1 MKKIIISGTSVRFF
15 KNNLT
20 KTRQKPALVD
30 MLQLHFFGSGRVL
43 VNFQAIKNQEIFDS
57 KQNNSKDL
65 HQGELSRRPLDKS
78 LENIPFG
85 KKNIPFGKKTSPL
98 ENIYFGHK
106 ILTTFRKNP
115 PTPLLHVGST

>member
-15 KNNLT
+15 KNHLS

-30 MLQLHFFGSGRVL
+30 MLQLYFFGSGRVL
-43 VNFQAIKNQEIFDS
+43 VNFQAIKSQEIFDS

-65 HQGELSRRPLDKS
+65 HQGELSRRSLDKS

-85 KKNIPFGKKTSPL
+85 KKHPL
-98 ENIYFGHK
+98 WK
-106 ILTTFRKNP
+106 
-115 PTPLLHVGST
+115 